1 MIRKNMVSIRI
12 RLSVEIP
19 SETKRKMDEMVKRE
33 RDKQLTKEKTLRK
46 VTD

>member
-1 MIRKNMVSIRI
+1 MVSIRI